1 MRNRLSRFAIHA
13 EPVTLETYKF
23 LGWALRWLR
32 WTTLAVLL
40 VITLVRPAP
49 SRGGVP
55 NWALILVFVG
65 YNLVVALVQRQSPK
79 LRSFAWVAI
88 TDLLLAA
95 LLYLVSTEPGGPL
108 FVLFFLAVDSAAAS
122 LSLRDTLSY
131 TVAAAT
137 IAAVVESMLPL
148 WSSTPRD
155 VRQLVARLVMLGLV
169 GVGMAIVTRRLTLE
183 HEATRHVQAEAERLA
198 ALDQLRET
206 FISTVSHDLLTP
218 FTAARAG
225 LGMLETSIAERL
237 RPDETALLQSVR
249 HNTEYLGV
257 MIDDLLAYNQVEA
270 GVLHLDRKPFEM
282 RVVVR
287 NAVETVQTLLAEK
300 QQTVEIDVP
309 DPLPCNGDSR
319 RLQQVIVN
327 VLSNAYRYT
336 PEGTHIVIGGTATA
350 TEIHLTVRDNG
361 PGIPPDEL
369 EAIFRRFYR
378 GGSPSVL
385 AAGGSGLGMAI
396 ARGIVGLHGGRMWAE
411 SELGKGAVFHIVLP
425 CAREG
430 ENSADEVADR

>member
-1 MRNRLSRFAIHA
+1 MSRFTVHA

-40 VITLVRPAP
+40 VLTLVRPAP

-55 NWALILVFVG
+55 NWALILVFIG
-65 YNLVVALVQRQSPK
+65 YNLVVALVQRQSPH

-88 TDLLLAA
+88 TDLVLAA
-95 LLYLVSTEPGGPL
+95 VLYLVSTEPGGLL
-108 FVLFFLAVDSAAAS
+108 FVLFFLAVDSAAVS
-122 LSLRDTLSY
+122 LTLRDTLAY

-183 HEATRHVQAEAERLA
+183 HEAARHVQVEAERLA

-225 LGMLETSIAERL
+225 LGMLETSVAERL
-237 RPDETALLQSVR
+237 RPDETALLRSIR

-270 GVLHLDRKPFEM
+270 GVLHLDRKSFEM
-282 RVVVR
+282 RTVVR
-287 NAVETVQTLLAEK
+287 NAVEIVQTLLAEK
-300 QQTVEIDVP
+300 KQTVAVDLP

-327 VLSNAYRYT
+327 VLSNAYR
-336 PEGTHIVIGGTATA
+336 
-350 TEIHLTVRDNG
+350 
-361 PGIPPDEL
+361 
-369 EAIFRRFYR
+369 
-378 GGSPSVL
+378 
-385 AAGGSGLGMAI
+385 
-396 ARGIVGLHGGRMWAE
+396 
-411 SELGKGAVFHIVLP
+411 
-425 CAREG
+425 
-430 ENSADEVADR
+430 